1 MNVYNIFRE
10 SDRHDRSEDVED
22 AYERKRLERK
32 LREKEAAYQ
41 ERLKNWQARER
52 KMNRGY
58 EKEIQKDD
66 LMKLEEV
73 RNGELFLQSYTYSL
87 TYV

>member
-1 MNVYNIFRE
+1 MCRTLFWAIANLIKIFRE
-10 SDRHDRSEDVED
+10 NDRHDRPDDGEDS
-22 AYERKRLERK
+22 YERKRLERK

-41 ERLKNWQARER
+41 ERLQNWQARER

-58 EKEIQKDD
+58 EKELQKDD

-73 RNGELFLQSYTYSL
+73 
-87 TYV
+87 